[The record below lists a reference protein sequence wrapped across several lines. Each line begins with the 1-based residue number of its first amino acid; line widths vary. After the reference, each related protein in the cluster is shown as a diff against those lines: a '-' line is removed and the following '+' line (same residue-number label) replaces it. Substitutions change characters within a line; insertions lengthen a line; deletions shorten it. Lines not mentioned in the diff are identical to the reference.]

1 MISAHSGHSLA
12 DSKLAGRLRVMMLSV
27 IAWVCSMDA
36 FTCLGGIPWGAWDQ
50 NQTNHSEGG
59 FLGEGIIGSYS
70 HPIFGQTNPTV
81 VEHRQIHTHYIPWW
95 ISSGRLVLYSTLPRF
110 SSLKAQVWIN
120 SNIQPKQ
127 QINKWFTITPY
138 VSTNHHNYSTSQTKS
153 RTTSIPHDISWH
165 RTVASF
171 I

>member
-1 MISAHSGHSLA
+1 VGFHGAGLGSLG
-12 DSKLAGRLRVMMLSV
+12 SESNQPFRRWLSRWRYNRVLQPS
-27 IAWVCSMDA
+27 
-36 FTCLGGIPWGAWDQ
+36 
-50 NQTNHSEGG
+50 
-59 FLGEGIIGSYS
+59 
-70 HPIFGQTNPTV
+70 PIFGQTNPTV
-81 VEHRQIHTHYIPWW
+81 VEHCQIHTHYIPLW
-95 ISSGRLVLYSTLPRF
+95 ISSGRLVLYSTLPHF

-153 RTTSIPHDISWH
+153 RTTSIPHDLSWH